1 MEENGSY
8 WHSIPVGP
16 NPPEIFFTIVE
27 TPKGSKNKYEIAK
40 EFPGIRL
47 DRVLHS
53 SVVYPADYGLI
64 PRTYY
69 HDGDPM
75 DVLLLIS
82 QPTFP
87 GTIVESRPI
96 AIMHMLDRGEVDN
109 KILAV
114 AKDDPFYRNVQSLSD
129 LPKHLADEIV
139 EFFTTY
145 KRLEGKKTEVSGWGD
160 KAEAVKEILE
170 SIDMYNEKFGKK

>member
-1 MEENGSY
+1 MEDNGSY

-16 NPPEIFFTIVE
+16 DPPETFYTVVE

-40 EFPGIRL
+40 EFPGMRL

-64 PRTYY
+64 PRTLY

-75 DVLLLIS
+75 DVLVLIS

-87 GTIVESRPI
+87 GTIVVSRPI
-96 AIMHMLDRGEVDN
+96 AIMHMLDKGEVDN

-114 AKDDPFYRNVQSLSD
+114 AVDDPFYREVKTIED
-129 LPKHLADEIV
+129 LPKHLPEEIV

-145 KRLEGKKTEVSGWGD
+145 KRLEGKKTEVNGWGD

-170 SIDMYNEKFGKK
+170 SIDMYNRKFNKK

>member
-1 MEENGSY
+1 MAENGSY
-8 WHSIPVGP
+8 WHSVPVGP
-16 NPPEIFFTIVE
+16 DPPEVFYTVVE

-40 EFPGIRL
+40 EFPGIVL

-53 SVVYPADYGLI
+53 SVVYPTDYGLI
-64 PRTYY
+64 PKTLYY
-69 HDGDPM
+69 DNDPM

-87 GTIVESRPI
+87 GTIVASRPI
-96 AIMHMLDRGEVDN
+96 AIMKMLDKGEVDN

-114 AKDDPFYRNVQSLSD
+114 AKDDPYYKNVQKLDD

-145 KRLEGKKTEVSGWGD
+145 KRLENKKTEVTGWGD
-160 KAEAVKEILE
+160 KAMAVKEILE
-170 SIDMYNEKFGKK
+170 SIDMYNKKYGKK